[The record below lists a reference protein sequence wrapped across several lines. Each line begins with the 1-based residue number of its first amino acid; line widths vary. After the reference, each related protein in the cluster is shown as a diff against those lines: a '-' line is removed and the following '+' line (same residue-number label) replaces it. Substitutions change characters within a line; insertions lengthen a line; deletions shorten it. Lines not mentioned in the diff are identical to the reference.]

1 MGGSCHSLKSLDI
14 SHTKLVTDVGISSLS
29 HGCPKLRILNSH
41 GVFMLSD
48 PRLSLPTKGAKL
60 EAWQSL
66 IGIAALAFN
75 CSMLEDLDLSG
86 CFRLNIALHQYVST
100 MTTLKRLNLT
110 SCNQIASESLEEVA
124 KGCSNLE
131 EIVLTDCGK
140 GVNSKAVTAFSIY
153 CKNMRIVVVSRC
165 PQINGAAIKAIA
177 NFTNL
182 EKLDVSGCRA
192 LTDNMLLHLCDASKV
207 QNLRTINFSDLPAIT
222 DSILAWVAMRTHK
235 ILLLA
240 MKGTAISKKA
250 IMSVRDRFPNSD
262 VLQNENF
269 YGFWPKFRVDDR
281 ILLNNYHRFIDGMIR
296 LQARLR
302 SHMAR
307 IRVAGIV
314 QERIV
319 HAAHFLLH
327 RIARGFIGRRRFYW
341 KKMKAEKLDRQARLI
356 ANLFRIPVAKKK
368 VMRKRRD
375 RAEHARLRSLVR
387 LQQRWRIFSSKKRL
401 QEKRDN
407 FHKYWMKKIFCAT
420 KIQSIARLHFAVV
433 RIRRI
438 KAMIRGREDFINRKA
453 LMIQM
458 RFRIYQAHCKVHR
471 LRTYFARLKAE
482 KLTAVVK
489 IQQKFR
495 VYRTQKI
502 LTVIQDA
509 RRHRLASAI
518 KIQAVMRGALARLY
532 VAELVSERNEG
543 KLHIAA
549 TKIQSILRMGLA
561 KKIVHAKRAKKMI
574 QMIGYINASRTIVN
588 QCRIKLACMRMKR
601 RRSEYYQSVREQ
613 AEREIKA
620 ATKIQSVQ
628 RGIVGRSLFNEKLRE
643 KKGKWK
649 ELFDEQSGKRFFY
662 NKLSGEI
669 RWRIP
674 QDLID
679 IIPRAPCDNC
689 NYYEATVEC
698 AVCDE
703 MFCGQCWESVH
714 YGGRRRDH
722 EFRSLYDYYG
732 RRMDYGDGV
741 FPCKWPTEV
750 IQDEIQGWMLRVAP
764 LRKPLAT
771 YKSGWEEYEDDTIKD
786 KHNYNAKVSQTE
798 PRSFYFHRSTFEARY
813 EMPPEVQQE
822 KDLAAIKEANAQQ
835 LGGYYDENK
844 NWVPTNVYIESYLNS
859 DADFNVIPYQTPGRL
874 AASTAGLVDSSR
886 RSGLTPSQS
895 FRDKLPSGRL
905 TGRNDTN
912 FHETGRFSTSQSHNQ
927 LDSNVKR
934 ELFKGNS
941 ANKTSA
947 RK

>member
-1 MGGSCHSLKSLDI
+1 
-14 SHTKLVTDVGISSLS
+14 
-29 HGCPKLRILNSH
+29 
-41 GVFMLSD
+41 MLSD
-48 PRLSLPTKGAKL
+48 PRLSFPTKGAKL

-75 CSMLEDLDLSG
+75 CPVLEDLDLSG
-86 CFRLNIALHQYVST
+86 CFRLNVALHQYVST
-100 MTTLKRLNLT
+100 MKTLKKLNLT
-110 SCNQIASESLEEVA
+110 GCNQIASESLEEVA

-131 EIVLTDCGK
+131 DIILTDCGK
-140 GVNSKAVTAFSIY
+140 GVNSKAMAAFATY
-153 CKNMRIVVVSRC
+153 CKSMRTVVVSRC
-165 PQINGAAIKAIA
+165 PQINGAAIKAIS

-307 IRVAGIV
+307 VRVAGIV

-327 RIARGFIGRRRFYW
+327 RIARGFIGRRRFHW
-341 KKMKAEKLDRQARLI
+341 KKMKAVKLDRQARLI
-356 ANLFRIPVAKKK
+356 ANIFRIPVAKKK
-368 VMRKRRD
+368 VMRRR
-375 RAEHARLRSLVR
+375 RALAEFARYRSLIR
-387 LQQRWRIFSSKKRL
+387 LQQRWRIFSAKKRL
-401 QEKRDN
+401 QERRDA
-407 FHKYWMKKIFCAT
+407 FQKYWMKKIFCAT
-420 KIQSIARLHFAVV
+420 KIQSIARLHFAMV

-438 KAMIRGREDFINRKA
+438 KAMIRGREDLINRKA

-458 RFRIYQAHCKVHR
+458 RFRLYQAHCKVHR

-482 KLTAVVK
+482 KLTAIVK

-495 VYRTQKI
+495 VYRTQN
-502 LTVIQDA
+502 LLAVIQDA
-509 RRHRLASAI
+509 RRFRLASAI
-518 KIQAVMRGALARLY
+518 KIQAIMRGALARLY
-532 VAELVSERNEG
+532 FAEMLTEKNEG

-549 TKIQSILRMGLA
+549 TKIQSILRMALA
-561 KKIVHAKRAKKMI
+561 KRRVQKKRSKKMQQI
-574 QMIGYINASRTIVN
+574 MHFISASKTIVN
-588 QCRIKLACMRMKR
+588 QCRIKIARMRVKR

-613 AEREIKA
+613 AEKEIRA

-628 RGIVGRSLFNEKLRE
+628 RGIVGRALFNEKLRE

-649 ELFDEQSGKRFFY
+649 ELFDEQTGKRFFY

-689 NYYEATVEC
+689 SYYEATVEC

-703 MFCGQCWESVH
+703 MFCGQCWETVH

-764 LRKPLAT
+764 LRKPLAA
-771 YKSGWEEYEDDTIKD
+771 YKSGWEEYEDDTIKE
-786 KHNYNAKVSQTE
+786 KYNTKVSQTE
-798 PRSFYFHRSTFEARY
+798 PRSFYFNRSTFEARY

-822 KDLAAIKEANAQQ
+822 KDLAAIKVANAQQ

-859 DADFNVIPYQTPGRL
+859 DADFNVIPYQTPGKL
-874 AASTAGLVDSSR
+874 PASATDTSR
-886 RSGLTPSQS
+886 RSGLTPAQS

-905 TGRNDTN
+905 TGGNDSTN
-912 FHETGRFSTSQSHNQ
+912 FNETGRFSTSQSQNQ
-927 LDSNVKR
+927 LDTNVKR
-934 ELFKGNS
+934 ELFRS
-941 ANKTSA
+941 TNKNLSA